1 MWLRIQAEWLMRS
14 SKTNIPD
21 SKKTSTGRRP
31 EGVYNLNSSDVTDT
45 MTLMAGFKNENG

>member
-1 MWLRIQAEWLMRS
+1 MRS

-31 EGVYNLNSSDVTDT
+31 EGVYNLNSSDVIDK
-45 MTLMAGFKNENG
+45 MTLMAGFLKMKMATLMAGF